1 MAPMTQADQASML
14 VATVPA
20 IEGRPVQWYLG
31 IVSGEA
37 VAGADQPLAV
47 VAREREEAGCRSGAR
62 ALDLRDARDTAIFE
76 MLREAAERGA
86 NAVIGVDLGYA
97 SIPVGGGAMALMVTA
112 SGTAVRV

>member
-1 MAPMTQADQASML
+1 ML
-14 VATVPA
+14 VATVPT

-37 VAGADQPLAV
+37 LAPTARPLA
-47 VAREREEAGCRSGAR
+47 AGCDSGAR
-62 ALDLRDARDTAIFE
+62 AIDLRDARDAAIFE

-97 SIPVGGGAMALMVTA
+97 SIQLSSEGTALMVTV

>member
-1 MAPMTQADQASML
+1 MKPPASPASML

-37 VAGADQPLAV
+37 IAAG
-47 VAREREEAGCRSGAR
+47 ERRRGVTCESGAR
-62 ALDLRDARDTAIFE
+62 AIDLRDARDTAIFE

-86 NAVIGVDLGYA
+86 NAVVGVDLGYA
-97 SIPVGGGAMALMVTA
+97 SIHLSRDGAALMVTV

>member
-1 MAPMTQADQASML
+1 MV

-37 VAGADQPLAV
+37 VTAGRRSPGVLVHSPGD
-47 VAREREEAGCRSGAR
+47 EEGCGAGAR

-97 SIPVGGGAMALMVTA
+97 SMPAGGGATNLVVTV

>member
-1 MAPMTQADQASML
+1 ML

-31 IVSGEA
+31 VVSGEA
-37 VAGADQPLAV
+37 VADDGRV
-47 VAREREEAGCRSGAR
+47 SGAAR
-62 ALDLRDARDTAIFE
+62 CPGDGEDCPSRSRVIDLRDARDTAILE

-86 NAVIGVDLGYA
+86 NAVIGVGLGYE
-97 SIPVGGGAMALMVTA
+97 SIPVGSGTMALMVTV

>member
-1 MAPMTQADQASML
+1 ML

-31 IVSGEA
+31 LVSGEA
-37 VAGADQPLAV
+37 VAG
-47 VAREREEAGCRSGAR
+47 GGR
-62 ALDLRDARDTAIFE
+62 ALGAAMCPGGEDVCHPGSRAIDLRDARDTAIFE

-86 NAVIGVDLGYA
+86 NAVIGVGLGYE
-97 SIPVGGGAMALMVTA
+97 SIPVGSGTMALMVTV